1 MAVKPPSPRTHL
13 RPALFGFVGGF
24 VDVCAF
30 VALGGLFTAHI
41 TGNMAVLGAAMAQ
54 RPHAFVARLLA
65 VPFFM
70 LAVAGGRLLNN
81 RMERRGNDSLRLILL
96 IEILLLTGFLAGSVA
111 VQPWRHPDAPLPIL
125 AAAAAVGAMGLQNVL
140 VRMAGHG
147 NTPTTAMTG
156 NLTQFVLDLLDLFSP
171 PPGRPS
177 GETAA
182 GVLRSGVVLGSFMMG
197 VVVGGLGM
205 MTVGVAAVGVPIVV
219 LILLLPARKPRLQR
233 RR

>member
-1 MAVKPPSPRTHL
+1 MSAPSPPPHTHL

-54 RPHAFVARLLA
+54 KPHAFVARLLA

-81 RMERRGNDSLRLILL
+81 WTERRGGDGVRMILAL
-96 IEILLLTGFLAGSVA
+96 ESLLLAAFLGGSLA

-125 AAAAAVGAMGLQNVL
+125 VAAS
-140 VRMAGHG
+140 
-147 NTPTTAMTG
+147 
-156 NLTQFVLDLLDLFSP
+156 SP
-171 PPGRPS
+171 D
-177 GETAA
+177 AA
-182 GVLRSGVVLGSFMMG
+182 GTRHGVRLRHRDR
-197 VVVGGLGM
+197 
-205 MTVGVAAVGVPIVV
+205 A
-219 LILLLPARKPRLQR
+219 
-233 RR
+233 